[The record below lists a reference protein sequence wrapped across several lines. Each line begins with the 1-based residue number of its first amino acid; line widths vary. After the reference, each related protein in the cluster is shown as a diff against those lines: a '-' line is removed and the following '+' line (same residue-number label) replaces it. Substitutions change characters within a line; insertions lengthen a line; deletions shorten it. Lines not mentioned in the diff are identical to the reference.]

1 MSEKKQKKGRKN
13 KYETHVKPRLHDIFS
28 WKQQGWYEEDIYKAL
43 GVSKATWTKYKKE
56 YKELAEVVLKGD
68 TAIGH
73 VAERSLY
80 DALQWQEVVEKKE
93 YYVIAKDGSQS
104 KKIEKITKQV
114 PPNITAIIFALK
126 NKLPQFYYD
135 RMPVEEV
142 DKEEQTLIDWK
153 EVVKEAEQMLNDKEV
168 KGKNDEKERTRNDV
182 EDLEK

>member
-1 MSEKKQKKGRKN
+1 MAKARKGRKS
-13 KYETHVKPRLHDIFS
+13 KYETHIQPRLNDIFS
-28 WKQQGWYEEDIYKAL
+28 WKQQGWYEEDIAKAL
-43 GVSKATWTKYKKE
+43 GVSRATFSKYKRE
-56 YKELAEVVLKGD
+56 EEELREVALKGD

-73 VAERSLY
+73 VAERSLF
-80 DALQWQEVVEKKE
+80 DSLQWQTVVETKE
-93 YYVIAKDGSQS
+93 HLIVTDDGEEIT
-104 KKIEKITKQV
+104 KVERTTKQV

-142 DKEEQTLIDWK
+142 DKEEQMLIDWK

-168 KGKNDEKERTRNDV
+168 KGKNDEKERTRNNV